1 MKAYMCGSAID
12 TKEEDMPRQINGSEG
27 CPKCER
33 GWVVDLRA
41 KYGPLASLD
50 AEWYCLNCGLQSYSP
65 LPVLPKDASDLSESL
80 EAA

>member
-1 MKAYMCGSAID
+1 
-12 TKEEDMPRQINGSEG
+12 MPGQINGSEG
-27 CPKCER
+27 CPKCG

-50 AEWYCLNCGLQSYSP
+50 AEWYCLNCGCQSYSP
-65 LPVLPKDASDLSESL
+65 LPALPKDASELSKSL